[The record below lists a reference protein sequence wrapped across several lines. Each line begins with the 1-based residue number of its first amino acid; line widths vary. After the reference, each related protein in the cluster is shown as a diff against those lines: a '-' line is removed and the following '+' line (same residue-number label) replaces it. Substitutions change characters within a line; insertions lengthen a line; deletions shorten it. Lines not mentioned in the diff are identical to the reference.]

1 MRPRAAVVALLLTA
15 AFCATAG
22 ASPRAKKSDNWSGYA
37 ATGAAFKSVSA
48 SWVEPVAQCFGRSA
62 GETSSAFWVGLGGEL
77 KSSYKLEQTGTEADC
92 LDDGN
97 AEYFAWFELWP
108 LESTPLTMRVGPGDR
123 IAASV
128 RLGRASVHFRLLDV
142 TRHEQF
148 SKTVEM
154 RAPDGSSAEWI
165 VEAPAVLSHGRHQ
178 IDPMTDFGSVR
189 FTKASATST
198 DGRGSISSRRWHTR
212 VINFIS
218 SGLDPGSAAS
228 GIFASADAARGF
240 PSTLDRGGSSFKV
253 VWRRGPAGGK
263 SAPPGSA

>member
-1 MRPRAAVVALLLTA
+1 MRARAPVAALLLA
-15 AFCATAG
+15 AILCATAG
-22 ASPRAKKSDNWSGYA
+22 ASPRAKQSDNWSGYA

-48 SWVEPVAQCFGRSA
+48 TWVEPVAQCLGRSA

-92 LDDGN
+92 FDDGT
-97 AEYFAWFELWP
+97 AGYFAWVELWP
-108 LESTPLTMRVGPGDR
+108 LESKPLTMRIEPGDR

-128 RLGRASVHFRLLDV
+128 RLGKETVHFTLDDV
-142 TRHEQF
+142 TRHEHF
-148 SKTVEM
+148 ARTVEM
-154 RAPDGSSAEWI
+154 HAPDGSSAEWI
-165 VEAPAVLSHGRHQ
+165 VEAPAVLSHGHHQ
-178 IDPMTDFGSVR
+178 IDPMTDFGSVS

-198 DGRGSISSRRWHTR
+198 SGSGSISSRRWHAR

-218 SGLDPGSAAS
+218 SRFDPGSAVS
-228 GIFASADAARGF
+228 GIFASADAAHGF
-240 PSTLDRGGSSFKV
+240 PSALSQGGSSFEV